1 MGNAQRLENGN
12 IFVGWGTG
20 SRVSEF
26 AADGTLLFDAT
37 LPNVS
42 YRAYRHTSR

>member
-12 IFVGWGTG
+12 IFVGWGTAA
-20 SRVSEF
+20 RISEF

-42 YRAYRHTSR
+42 YRAYRQIWR